1 MGNSQWA
8 EVVREGFPEQVKISD
23 SYHTSSGSEG
33 LTQRSLHGT
42 VSLSL
47 SLSLMHTHTLLVLI
61 EKVN

>member
-33 LTQRSLHGT
+33 LTQRALHGT

-47 SLSLMHTHTLLVLI
+47 SLSHAHTHSVGL
-61 EKVN
+61 N

>member
-47 SLSLMHTHTLLVLI
+47 SLSLSHAHTHSVGL
-61 EKVN
+61 N